1 MSLQKLLNVCV
12 TVREREYRT
21 MREFSIENNNQKSK
35 LNFMSYKKL
44 LKYLNQNF
52 EGLTRINYKNKANN
66 IINKTIKIKTI

>member
-1 MSLQKLLNVCV
+1 
-12 TVREREYRT
+12 